1 MAVVNTPLR
10 KTLAT
15 IGLTSLFSL
24 FLYSFSSL
32 VKAQP
37 SKVHKLQHLSQR
49 ENLIKCGYRHKE
61 ITLNLPAS
69 LPLSQVS
76 GQVGNRIEE
85 GIASRC
91 AEYQPPIGLTALIP
105 NSNVGI
111 TLAEYPT
118 FFFYIPDV
126 DLEGVEGEFVLRNEE
141 NELIYKKTVALK
153 GSDSVIR
160 VELSDAP
167 SLPPLEVGKSY
178 YWVFSLLLDKVDRS
192 SNTDVAGWIKR
203 IEPNS
208 ELQQKLGTAP
218 RQEQPAIYAK
228 NGIWYEALA
237 SLAQLRC
244 ASPSDSTITSNWESL
259 LQQVGLPEIS
269 KKPLA
274 QCNQARA
281 F

>member
-15 IGLTSLFSL
+15 VGLTSLLSL

-37 SKVHKLQHLSQR
+37 SKVPKFQLSSQQQ
-49 ENLIKCGYRHKE
+49 NLVKCGYRQKE
-61 ITLNLPAS
+61 ITLKLSAS
-69 LPLSQVS
+69 LPQSEMPQDL
-76 GQVGNRIEE
+76 GNRIEDI
-85 GIASRC
+85 GPRC
-91 AEYQPPIGLTALIP
+91 SSYEPPIGLTALVPDSTI
-105 NSNVGI
+105 GI

-118 FFFYIPDV
+118 FFFYLPDAN
-126 DLEGVEGEFVLRNEE
+126 LEGVKGEFTLE
-141 NELIYKKTVALK
+141 NEKKEVIYYKTVLLK
-153 GSDSVIR
+153 ASDSIIR

-167 SLPPLEVGKSY
+167 TLPPLEVGKSY
-178 YWVFSLLLDKVDRS
+178 NWAFSLVFDKFDRS
-192 SNTDVAGWIKR
+192 DSKYVTGWIKR

-244 ASPSDSTITSNWESL
+244 ASPTDSTITSDWESL

-274 QCNQARA
+274 QCNQAKA

>member
-15 IGLTSLFSL
+15 VGLTSLFSL

-37 SKVHKLQHLSQR
+37 SKVHKLQLSSQQQ
-49 ENLIKCGYRHKE
+49 NLVKCGYRQKE
-61 ITLNLPAS
+61 ITLNLSAS
-69 LPLSQVS
+69 LPQSEMPQDL
-76 GQVGNRIEE
+76 GNRIEDI
-85 GIASRC
+85 GPRC
-91 AEYQPPIGLTALIP
+91 SSYEPPIGLTALVPDSTI
-105 NSNVGI
+105 GI

-118 FFFYIPDV
+118 FFFYLPDAN
-126 DLEGVEGEFVLRNEE
+126 LEGVKGEFTLE
-141 NELIYKKTVALK
+141 NEKKEVIYYKTVLLK
-153 GSDSVIR
+153 ASDSIIR

-178 YWVFSLLLDKVDRS
+178 SWAFNLVFDKFDRS
-192 SNTDVAGWIKR
+192 DSKYVTGWIKR

-237 SLAQLRC
+237 SLAELRC
-244 ASPSDSTITSNWESL
+244 ASPSDSTITSDWESL

-269 KKPLA
+269 QKPLA
-274 QCNQARA
+274 QCNQAKA

>member
-15 IGLTSLFSL
+15 VGLTSLFSL

-37 SKVHKLQHLSQR
+37 SKVHKFQLSSQQQ
-49 ENLIKCGYRHKE
+49 NLVKCGYRQKE
-61 ITLNLPAS
+61 ITLNLSAS
-69 LPLSQVS
+69 LPQSEMPQDL
-76 GQVGNRIEE
+76 GNRIEDI
-85 GIASRC
+85 GPRC
-91 AEYQPPIGLTALIP
+91 SSYEPPIGLTALVPDSTI
-105 NSNVGI
+105 GI

-118 FFFYIPDV
+118 FFFYLPDAN
-126 DLEGVEGEFVLRNEE
+126 LEGVKGEFTLE
-141 NELIYKKTVALK
+141 NEKKEVIYYKTVLLK
-153 GSDSVIR
+153 ASDSIIR

-178 YWVFSLLLDKVDRS
+178 NWAFNLVFDKFDRS
-192 SNTDVAGWIKR
+192 DSKYVTGWIKR

-244 ASPSDSTITSNWESL
+244 ASPSDSTLTSDWESL

-269 KKPLA
+269 QKPLA

>member
-15 IGLTSLFSL
+15 VGLTSLFSL

-37 SKVHKLQHLSQR
+37 SKVHKFQLFSQQQ
-49 ENLIKCGYRHKE
+49 NLVKCGYRQKE
-61 ITLNLPAS
+61 ITLNLSAS
-69 LPLSQVS
+69 LPQSEMPQDL
-76 GQVGNRIEE
+76 GNRIEDI
-85 GIASRC
+85 GPRC
-91 AEYQPPIGLTALIP
+91 SSYEPPIGLTALVPDSTI
-105 NSNVGI
+105 GI

-118 FFFYIPDV
+118 FFFYLPDAN
-126 DLEGVEGEFVLRNEE
+126 LEGVKGEFTLE
-141 NELIYKKTVALK
+141 NEKKEVIYYKTVLLK
-153 GSDSVIR
+153 ASDSIIR

-178 YWVFSLLLDKVDRS
+178 NWAFSLVFDKFDRS
-192 SNTDVAGWIKR
+192 DSKYVTGWIKR

-244 ASPSDSTITSNWESL
+244 ASPSDSTITSDWESL

-269 KKPLA
+269 QKPLA

>member
-15 IGLTSLFSL
+15 VGLTSLFSL

-37 SKVHKLQHLSQR
+37 SKVHKLQLSSQQQ
-49 ENLIKCGYRHKE
+49 NLVKCGYRQKE
-61 ITLNLPAS
+61 ITLNLSAS
-69 LPLSQVS
+69 LPQSEMPQDL
-76 GQVGNRIEE
+76 GNRIEDI
-85 GIASRC
+85 GPRC
-91 AEYQPPIGLTALIP
+91 SSYEPPIGLTALVPDSTI
-105 NSNVGI
+105 GI

-118 FFFYIPDV
+118 FFFYLPDAN
-126 DLEGVEGEFVLRNEE
+126 LEGVKGEFTLE
-141 NELIYKKTVALK
+141 NEKKEVIYYKTVLLK
-153 GSDSVIR
+153 ASDSIIR

-178 YWVFSLLLDKVDRS
+178 NWAFSLVFDKFDRS
-192 SNTDVAGWIKR
+192 DSKYVTGWIKR

-237 SLAQLRC
+237 SLAELRC
-244 ASPSDSTITSNWESL
+244 ASPSDSTITSDWESL

-269 KKPLA
+269 QKPLA
-274 QCNQARA
+274 QCNQAKA

>member
-15 IGLTSLFSL
+15 VGLTSLFSL

-37 SKVHKLQHLSQR
+37 SKVHKFQLFSQQQ
-49 ENLIKCGYRHKE
+49 NLVKCGYRQKE
-61 ITLNLPAS
+61 ITLNLSAS
-69 LPLSQVS
+69 LPQSEMPQDL
-76 GQVGNRIEE
+76 GNRIEDI
-85 GIASRC
+85 GPRC
-91 AEYQPPIGLTALIP
+91 SSYEPPIGLTALVPDATI
-105 NSNVGI
+105 GI

-118 FFFYIPDV
+118 FFFYLPDAN
-126 DLEGVEGEFVLRNEE
+126 LEGVKGEFTLE
-141 NELIYKKTVALK
+141 NEKKEVIYYKTVLLK
-153 GSDSVIR
+153 ASDSIIR

-178 YWVFSLLLDKVDRS
+178 NWAFSLVFDKFDRS
-192 SNTDVAGWIKR
+192 DSKYVTGWIKR

-244 ASPSDSTITSNWESL
+244 TSPSDSTITSDWESL

-269 KKPLA
+269 QKPLA